1 LDLLYKKRFALR
13 RTRDDLKLEV
23 PFVQRQ
29 KIEVIGGHALVQGID
44 RDIEKTFQKYESDTP
59 ECQSVFEELIG
70 KKRDRKVTI
79 GEE

>member
-1 LDLLYKKRFALR
+1 MDLLYKKRFALR

-44 RDIEKTFQKYESDTP
+44 RDIEKTLLKYESDTP

-70 KKRDRKVTI
+70 KKRDSKVTI